1 VTGMGEPDVRA
12 SDAEREAVVG
22 RLNVAVGEGRLT
34 LDEFST
40 RLGTTYAATT
50 RGELEPIIADL
61 PASAPAAPAPAA
73 GRNEWHVTPLGGMRR
88 SGAWRV
94 PSNTTA
100 VTLIGGADLDLRDAE
115 LDAPVVTV
123 TKISLIGG
131 MHVTVPP
138 GVRVEVSGFSLIGGK
153 RVTDAP
159 APAGAPTLRI
169 RGFSLIGG
177 IRVRSSRDRP

>member
-1 VTGMGEPDVRA
+1 MGDLDVRA

-40 RLGTTYAATT
+40 RLGITYAATT
-50 RGELEPIIADL
+50 RGELEPIVADL
-61 PASAPAAPAPAA
+61 PASSPAPTTVD
-73 GRNEWHVTPLGGMRR
+73 GRTEWHVTPLGGMRR

-94 PSNTTA
+94 PATTTA

-115 LDAPVVTV
+115 LAAPVVTV

-131 MHVTVPP
+131 MRVTVPP

-159 APAGAPTLRI
+159 APAGAPTLRL

-177 IRVRSSRDRP
+177 IRVRSSRD